1 MIKIKTLKSGFTM
14 SDLKTKKEK
23 MNDEEEEEEEQSLQQ
38 CKESDGD
45 LVI

>member
-23 MNDEEEEEEEQSLQQ
+23 MNDEEEEEQSLQQ